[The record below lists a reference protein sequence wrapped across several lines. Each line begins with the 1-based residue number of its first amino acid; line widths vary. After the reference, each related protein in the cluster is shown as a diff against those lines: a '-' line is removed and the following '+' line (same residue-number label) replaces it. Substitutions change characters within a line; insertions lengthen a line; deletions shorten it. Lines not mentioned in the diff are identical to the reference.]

1 MVGPVQESGDGM
13 MWFHYGYL
21 VRLQNGVPVPAGND
35 FSATE
40 DSYNLGDS
48 MGVQNGKEAIVI
60 AVVKGTTA
68 KRIGFDVMVLLQERE
83 PGQRGVS
90 GPAPEEVQSTLRV
103 LISDPEQTSAPETI
117 QAEWTA
123 KELRVV
129 AIWNEIKLRP
139 IAETFHEFLIEVPL
153 KETLGEAWYKQEIE
167 KPENKRHAVVG
178 WLHAFRQEGR
188 QNIPDEHKPG
198 NVYGVPA
205 TGETTEIIA
214 LAHDL
219 YMLLKVN
226 RLPERLIE
234 RLRNYNEFQ
243 GARYEIAIAAAFVK
257 CGFEVEWIEDQT
269 GPHPE
274 FIARNKKTG
283 EEVAVETKSRHR
295 PGALHQPGDLPP
307 EDELRADI
315 NRLYREALKQDPG
328 GIQFAIFLDVNLP
341 PNTAPE
347 EAAKWQRE
355 IVSRWRNNEQ
365 QVSFLGFTNFGWH
378 HLKDKPNELRT
389 PEFLLAMPDLAARP
403 LRTPETIVCLKRVL
417 DAYGVPPNEY

>member
-1 MVGPVQESGDGM
+1 
-13 MWFHYGYL
+13 MWFEYGYF
-21 VRLQNGVPVPAGND
+21 VRLSNGVPVPAGSD
-35 FSATE
+35 FCPTK
-40 DSYNLGDS
+40 DSYKPGDS
-48 MGVQNGKEAIVI
+48 MGVKNGKEAIVI
-60 AVVKGTTA
+60 AVVKGNAA
-68 KRIGFDVMVLLQERE
+68 KRNGFDVMVLLEERK
-83 PGQRGVS
+83 PGQRRAP
-90 GPAPEEVQSTLRV
+90 GPAPEAVESSLRV
-103 LISDPEQTSAPETI
+103 LISNPAKTSAPKTI
-117 QAEWTA
+117 QTEWKA
-123 KELRVV
+123 QNKRAV
-129 AIWNEIKLRP
+129 AIWNGVHLRP
-139 IAETFHEFLIEVPL
+139 ITETFHEFLIEVPL
-153 KETLGEAWYKQEIE
+153 KGAFGEAWYKQEIA
-167 KPENKRHAVVG
+167 KPENEWHAVVG

-188 QNIPDEHKPG
+188 KHKPDEHKPDG
-198 NVYGVPA
+198 VYGVPA
-205 TGETTEIIA
+205 TGETTELIA

-226 RLPERLIE
+226 RLPERLVE

-257 CGFEVEWIEDQT
+257 CGFEVEWIEDRT

-283 EEVAVETKSRHR
+283 EEVAVETKSRRR

-307 EDELRADI
+307 EDELRADVD
-315 NRLYREALKQDPG
+315 RLYREALKQDPG

-355 IVSRWRNNEQ
+355 IVSRWQNEEQ
-365 QVSFLGFTNFGWH
+365 QVSLLGFTNFGWH

-389 PEFLLAMPDLAARP
+389 PEFLLAVPNLAARP

-417 DAYGVPPNEY
+417 DAYGVAPNEY